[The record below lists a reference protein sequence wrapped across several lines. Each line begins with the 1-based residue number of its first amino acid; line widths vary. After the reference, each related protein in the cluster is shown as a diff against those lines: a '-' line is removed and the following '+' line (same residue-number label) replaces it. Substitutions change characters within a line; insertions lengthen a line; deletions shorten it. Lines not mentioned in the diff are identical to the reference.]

1 MAQVVNNSPAMREA
15 WVRSLGWEYPL
26 EKGKATHSSISGLE
40 NSMDYTVHGITKSRI
55 RLNNTHKFF
64 IHSSTDGHSGG
75 FQVLTVVHSAAVNVG
90 MHVSFRII
98 VLS

>member
-1 MAQVVNNSPAMREA
+1 MIPGSRRSPGEEN
-15 WVRSLGWEYPL
+15 GNPL
-26 EKGKATHSSISGLE
+26 QYSYLE
-40 NSMDYTVHGITKSRI
+40 NSMDYTVHGITKSRT
-55 RLNNTHKFF
+55 RLNDTHKFF